1 VIKHGVC
8 ESFLNNKFEEG
19 ASLVCYVHV
28 VVHGGY
34 FGVTFLGTAAQRW
47 WYISSASRYVRETDS
62 KQVPR
67 GNYEKGFFEKRV
79 LSCEI
84 AGKNRMQE
92 ICISRIVSFLQ
103 VCKSVM
109 HKKL

>member
-1 VIKHGVC
+1 MYVN
-8 ESFLNNKFEEG
+8 FFNNKFEEG

-47 WYISSASRYVRETDS
+47 WYISSAGRYVRETDS

-67 GNYEKGFFEKRV
+67 GNYEKKEFLKRGF
-79 LSCEI
+79 
-84 AGKNRMQE
+84 
-92 ICISRIVSFLQ
+92 
-103 VCKSVM
+103 
-109 HKKL
+109 